1 MLSIIALLAATP
13 VAGPPLPAICL
24 TEPDAA
30 AMLVRVPFRIVDGRI
45 YLDVQ
50 VNGKGPFTFAVDT
63 GASGIGR
70 ADLSLVKA
78 LALPL
83 AETGAASDGVST
95 ATVPTTTLAE
105 LRLGDHVMRN
115 VEVIARDYSGRMPPE
130 NAIAGILGRDFF
142 AAGTLLIDYPNRILT
157 YAPGAMLDP
166 LAPGALA
173 YERPYRVPVTIG
185 GIAMVAN
192 LDTGANAELVMP
204 QSAYAQVS
212 DAPLPE
218 TANATL
224 TNNDLTTRRGQLHGP
239 IALGAARFADVDV
252 RVSERFPEVMIG
264 ARLLQRHRIAIDQR
278 SKTLVI
284 CP

>member
-1 MLSIIALLAATP
+1 
-13 VAGPPLPAICL
+13 
-24 TEPDAA
+24 
-30 AMLVRVPFRIVDGRI
+30 
-45 YLDVQ
+45 
-50 VNGKGPFTFAVDT
+50 
-63 GASGIGR
+63 
-70 ADLSLVKA
+70 
-78 LALPL
+78 
-83 AETGAASDGVST
+83 
-95 ATVPTTTLAE
+95 
-105 LRLGDHVMRN
+105 
-115 VEVIARDYSGRMPPE
+115 
-130 NAIAGILGRDFF
+130 
-142 AAGTLLIDYPNRILT
+142 
-157 YAPGAMLDP
+157 MLDP

-173 YERPYRVPVTIG
+173 YERPYRVPLTIG